1 MSCRHNVLS
10 SALSVSLE
18 MYFPGKL
25 YTFSQTTYSQTTLLR
40 VGVGTNETLLVLLR
54 VSELRNHAEAVI
66 IPNIKVKHLLI
77 IALNV

>member
-1 MSCRHNVLS
+1 
-10 SALSVSLE
+10 

-25 YTFSQTTYSQTTLLR
+25 YTFSQVTYRLTLLR
-40 VGVGTNETLLVLLR
+40 EGVGTNEMLLVLLR
-54 VSELRNHAEAVI
+54 VSELRNRAEAGI